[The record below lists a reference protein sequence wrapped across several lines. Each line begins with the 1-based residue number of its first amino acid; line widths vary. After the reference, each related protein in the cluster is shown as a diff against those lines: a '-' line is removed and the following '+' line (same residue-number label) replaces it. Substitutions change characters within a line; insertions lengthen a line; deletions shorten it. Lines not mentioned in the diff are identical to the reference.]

1 MVRRLQCFTRVKK
14 NKKMIFWILLLFI
27 LTSSFSGSFVV
38 NVTQSSYQAEEN
50 HNITLEWTFT
60 TNTQLF
66 SNYFSTL
73 CQLITDVRHSV
84 LFHIHEGVEVP
95 ESQDEQFAGRVQW
108 DKDVLREG
116 RLRLH
121 VSRLRTAD
129 SGLYQCDVFTRDGE
143 NSRQCHLNVTAERDR
158 PEPETQSATNL
169 TRDPSKPESR
179 GRIVLYCVLGLT
191 AAGLVLLT
199 LAFCIVNKIST
210 RQNQTNSIQNEAE
223 LLRL

>member
-27 LTSSFSGSFVV
+27 LTSSSSGSFVV

-50 HNITLEWTFT
+50 HNISLEWTFT
-60 TNTQLF
+60 TNTQR
-66 SNYFSTL
+66 STNVIHTL
-73 CQLITDVRHSV
+73 CQLFTDVRQSV
-84 LFHIHEGVEVP
+84 LFHILDGVEVP

-129 SGLYQCDVFTRDGE
+129 SGLYLCDVFTRYGA

-158 PEPETQSATNL
+158 PEPETQSATNPR
-169 TRDPSKPESR
+169 RDPSPTESRAQPESR
-179 GRIVLYCVLGLT
+179 GRIGLYCVLGLT
-191 AAGLVLLT
+191 AAVLV
-199 LAFCIVNKIST
+199 
-210 RQNQTNSIQNEAE
+210 
-223 LLRL
+223 

>member
-1 MVRRLQCFTRVKK
+1 MVVVSSHRE
-14 NKKMIFWILLLFI
+14 KMIFWILLLFI
-27 LTSSFSGSFVV
+27 LTSSFSGSFAV

-60 TNTQLF
+60 TNTQRS
-66 SNYFSTL
+66 SNVFHTL
-73 CQLITDVRHSV
+73 CQLITDVKHSV
-84 LFHIHEGVEVP
+84 LFHIHGGVEVP

-129 SGLYQCDVFTRDGE
+129 SGLYVCDVFTRDGP
-143 NSRQCHLNVTAERDR
+143 NSRQCHLNVTAERER
-158 PEPETQSATNL
+158 PEYEKHSALGQGT
-169 TRDPSKPESR
+169 DSSQPESR
-179 GRIVLYCVLGLT
+179 GRTGLYCVLGLT

-199 LAFCIVNKIST
+199 LALYIVKKISPQ
-210 RQNQTNSIQNEAE
+210 QNQTNSIQNEAE
-223 LLRL
+223 LLSL

>member
-1 MVRRLQCFTRVKK
+1 
-14 NKKMIFWILLLFI
+14 MIFWILLLFI
-27 LTSSFSGSFVV
+27 LTSSSSGSFVV

-60 TNTQLF
+60 TNTQRS

-73 CQLITDVRHSV
+73 CQLFTDVRHSV
-84 LFHIHEGVEVP
+84 LFHIHDGVEAP

-129 SGLYQCDVFTRDGE
+129 SGLYLCDVLTRDGA

-158 PEPETQSATNL
+158 PKHDKHSALGQGT
-169 TRDPSKPESR
+169 DPSPTDNRTQPESR

-191 AAGLVLLT
+191 AAVLVLFT
-199 LAFCIVNKIST
+199 LHLCIVNKISP
-210 RQNQTNSIQNEAE
+210 RQNQTNSIPNEAV

>member
-1 MVRRLQCFTRVKK
+1 
-14 NKKMIFWILLLFI
+14 MIFWILLLFI
-27 LTSSFSGSFVV
+27 LTSSSSGSFVV

-60 TNTQLF
+60 TNTQRS
-66 SNYFSTL
+66 SNVFHTL

-84 LFHIHEGVEVP
+84 LFHIHDGLEVP

-129 SGLYQCDVFTRDGE
+129 SGRYLCDVFTRDGA
-143 NSRQCHLNVTAERDR
+143 NSRQCHLSVTAERDR

-169 TRDPSKPESR
+169 TRDPSQPESRPQPESR

-191 AAGLVLLT
+191 AAVLVLLT
-199 LAFCIVNKIST
+199 LALGIVNKIST
-210 RQNQTNSIQNEAE
+210 RQKPKTKQTASKNEAE
-223 LLRL
+223 LLSLSVFAH